1 MTWGLELVI
10 FYTSSED
17 KDNNEEVAKML
28 EFMMTIAVMTL
39 AFVGASLTVAI
50 LAAIIL
56 KVGRYLT
63 KNTVNEAA

>member
-1 MTWGLELVI
+1 MTQDLELVI
-10 FYTSSED
+10 FYTSSEGKD
-17 KDNNEEVAKML
+17 KNEEVAKML

-56 KVGRYLT
+56 KVVRYLS
-63 KNTVNEAA
+63 KKTVNEAA

>member
-1 MTWGLELVI
+1 
-10 FYTSSED
+10 
-17 KDNNEEVAKML
+17 ML

-56 KVGRYLT
+56 KVGRYLS
-63 KNTVNEAA
+63 KKTVNEAA

>member
-1 MTWGLELVI
+1 MTWDLELVI
-10 FYTSSED
+10 FYTSSEGND
-17 KDNNEEVAKML
+17 KNEEVAKML

-56 KVGRYLT
+56 KVGRYLS
-63 KNTVNEAA
+63 KKTVNEAA